1 MSLSRETHDRLQE
14 AIKNMAKE
22 FITAEETKVTDFH
35 IYVDGNKG
43 DVIIM
48 DDDDNSLAR
57 VHILEWEGEHNEEV
71 FEKEL
76 RNLLAEMHMPPAP
89 IGVQGRLDVAP
100 LADLGEH
107 MAEHALRFL
116 ALRRT
121 GRVIIIKLFQTSRLH
136 ARQLLVHTT
145 VQLAAYHFFISRI
158 HGMSPFRM
166 LYLTVILPSVSR
178 YCPN

>member
-1 MSLSRETHDRLQE
+1 MSLSRETHDKLQN
-14 AIKNMAKE
+14 AIAKMAKE

-76 RNLLAEMHMPPAP
+76 RSLLSEMHKNGLFENLNIAKPYSFVLTDDDQQS
-89 IGVQGRLDVAP
+89 IV
-100 LADLGEH
+100 DLLIIDDDTIILSEDLLKGFDEE
-107 MAEHALRFL
+107 MDEFL
-116 ALRRT
+116 
-121 GRVIIIKLFQTSRLH
+121 K
-136 ARQLLVHTT
+136 QLLEE
-145 VQLAAYHFFISRI
+145 
-158 HGMSPFRM
+158 
-166 LYLTVILPSVSR
+166 
-178 YCPN
+178 